1 MFRFFTIKKW
11 YLWSWV
17 GSLIILSSLW
27 VQVKIDVK
35 INEWFGEFY
44 DMIQKALGA
53 PNAITIDE
61 YWASLFSF
69 ITLAAMYVGVAVI
82 VSYFTSHYLF
92 RWRTAM
98 VEYYHSVYEKARKIE
113 GASQRVQEDTIKF
126 SRIMESLGTS
136 LIEAIMILVEF
147 MPILFGLSIGIP
159 IFFFGDWDYGLI
171 VGALIWSVGG
181 TIFLIVLGLILRLV
195 GVEYDLQKK
204 EAAYRKILVIAEDD
218 GTIRPKTIEEYWSSL
233 LSFIILAALYVGVA
247 VLISFFTSHYLFRW
261 RTAMVEWYH
270 SVYDRA
276 RKIEGASQRVQE
288 DTIKFSRIMESL
300 GTSFIE
306 AIMILVEFM
315 PILFGLSIG
324 IPIFFF
330 GDWDYGLI
338 VGALIWSVGGTIFLI
353 LLGLILR
360 LVGVEYDLQK
370 KEAAYRKILV
380 IAEDDGTVRPKTIEE
395 LFDGVRSIHFL
406 SYIRYLYFN
415 IGRIAYLQANVL
427 SAYVFLAPAI
437 VAGAVTLGVMQQI
450 IRAFGRVEGSMQYI
464 LKAWPTIIELA
475 SVYKRLRE
483 FESKINQEELIDEKV

>member
-1 MFRFFTIKKW
+1 MFRFFTIQKW
-11 YLWSWV
+11 YLWSWI

-44 DMIQKALGA
+44 DMIQKALGK
-53 PNAITIDE
+53 PNAITIEE
-61 YWASLFSF
+61 YWESLFSF
-69 ITLAAMYVGVAVI
+69 IVLAAMYVGVAVI

-159 IFFFGDWDYGLI
+159 IFFFGDWEYGLI
-171 VGALIWSVGG
+171 VGALIWSIGG
-181 TIFLIVLGLILRLV
+181 TIFL
-195 GVEYDLQKK
+195 
-204 EAAYRKILVIAEDD
+204 VI
-218 GTIRPKTIEEYWSSL
+218 
-233 LSFIILAALYVGVA
+233 
-247 VLISFFTSHYLFRW
+247 
-261 RTAMVEWYH
+261 
-270 SVYDRA
+270 
-276 RKIEGASQRVQE
+276 
-288 DTIKFSRIMESL
+288 
-300 GTSFIE
+300 
-306 AIMILVEFM
+306 
-315 PILFGLSIG
+315 
-324 IPIFFF
+324 
-330 GDWDYGLI
+330 
-338 VGALIWSVGGTIFLI
+338 
-353 LLGLILR
+353 LGLILR

-380 IAEDDGTVRPKTIEE
+380 IAEDDGTVRPKSIEE
-395 LFDGVRSIHFL
+395 LFNDVRSIHFL

-483 FESKINQEELIDEKV
+483 FEYKLQIEDSEREIKT

>member
-1 MFRFFTIKKW
+1 MFRFFKLKKW
-11 YLWSWV
+11 IMWSWL
-17 GSLIILSSLW
+17 GSIIILTSLW

-35 INEWFGEFY
+35 INEWFGQFY
-44 DMIQKALGA
+44 DMIQKALSK
-53 PNAITIDE
+53 PNAITIEE
-61 YWASLFSF
+61 YWSSLLSF
-69 ITLAAMYVGVAVI
+69 ITLAAIYVAVAVI

-92 RWRTAM
+92 RWRT
-98 VEYYHSVYEKARKIE
+98 S
-113 GASQRVQEDTIKF
+113 
-126 SRIMESLGTS
+126 
-136 LIEAIMILVEF
+136 
-147 MPILFGLSIGIP
+147 
-159 IFFFGDWDYGLI
+159 
-171 VGALIWSVGG
+171 
-181 TIFLIVLGLILRLV
+181 
-195 GVEYDLQKK
+195 
-204 EAAYRKILVIAEDD
+204 
-218 GTIRPKTIEEYWSSL
+218 
-233 LSFIILAALYVGVA
+233 
-247 VLISFFTSHYLFRW
+247 
-261 RTAMVEWYH
+261 MVEWYH

-288 DTIKFSRIMESL
+288 DTIKFSRIMETL
-300 GTSFIE
+300 GTSLIE
-306 AIMILVEFM
+306 ALMILIEFM
-315 PILFGLSIG
+315 PILFGLSIS

-353 LLGLILR
+353 FLGLILR

-380 IAEDDGTVRPKTIEE
+380 VAEDDGTIRPKSIEE
-395 LFDGVRSIHFL
+395 LFNGVREIHFL

-483 FESKINQEELIDEKV
+483 FESKINQDEFIDEKI